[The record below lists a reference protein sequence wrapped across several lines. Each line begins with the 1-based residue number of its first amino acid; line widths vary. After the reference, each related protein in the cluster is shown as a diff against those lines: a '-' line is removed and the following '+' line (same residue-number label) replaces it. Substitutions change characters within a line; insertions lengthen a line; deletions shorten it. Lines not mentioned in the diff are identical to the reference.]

1 MFRKREPLSD
11 VVELLDGIGRML
23 QMIDAKLQRIV
34 ELLEEDYE

>member
-1 MFRKREPLSD
+1 VFRKHDPSSE
-11 VVELLDGIGRML
+11 VIELLDGIGRML